1 MNGLA
6 GSRRV
11 RPRPINV
18 NERMHVVRTHSR
30 EERVDS
36 TLAAFLSSQE
46 EEQQQLK
53 AQEQQARRQQE
64 QASVLGWAQCAHS
77 TSSRGHAGAQPSG
90 GLDCMLQGWHIT
102 TAVPRNRPLALQTL
116 ALSRK
121 QAQRNGHFSHALPT
135 A

>member
-64 QASVLGWAQCAHS
+64 QVRALDWSQHALS
-77 TSSRGHAGAQPSG
+77 TGSRGHAGAQPSRC
-90 GLDCMLQGWHIT
+90 LDCMLQGLHIT
-102 TAVPRNRPLALQTL
+102 TAVPR
-116 ALSRK
+116 SK
-121 QAQRNGHFSHALPT
+121 H
-135 A
+135 